1 MTEQDLLINPQEPV
15 VAEPV
20 ITEPVEEAVVPAPVE
35 EYVVAPS
42 PLADNGFDYY
52 DFRKNGR
59 IDFSPEYFEE
69 IMKLY
74 GSRKKLRG
82 NRGRGANTEAT
93 VAPETYTPTQAFAI
107 QAAAEFNARTGM
119 GDYQSLKN
127 GTSKFRPG
135 VKLTDK
141 KILYYLTTMEEKGF
155 LESLGT
161 RLVEN
166 VPSAAAFGTA
176 FAAGKKFQSITPT
189 LQGRIS
195 SGHPAIDR
203 PIQAAQTAYTA
214 GRFAIPYITGIAG
227 SIFSADYGEPFGE
240 LFLGKKKLPTPETYS
255 TMRSAEVAADIA
267 AFSPYTFFA
276 DRAASNMLTD
286 YFTNRLAND
295 ADMFGRGFNFSDTAS
310 TSFGKQWKNAQKVAK
325 KRTDTKGDPRVF
337 KGNAVPGPLNIN
349 DLNERG
355 VAAVL
360 QGKTAP
366 GVLRML
372 LVIENSLKSAGK
384 DARKSKTNMGLTLF
398 YETIAAAGASLLVKG
413 AAESNPF
420 GSAETTAELFGGIA
434 VPMAAGQTIIGVG
447 KKITPYLKTF
457 NQNRKDLGL
466 LRGVG
471 QTFKDTAQEVRDQR
485 GFLMLVDVLERA
497 GSLDDPRQLDE
508 LILSLEAAK
517 TIDGNRQTAGQAS
530 KNPAIMAMEAALSRD
545 FTNLTKAQQA
555 ARQKEVDF
563 LEGALEQLAFAEG
576 TEFSKEAFTL
586 AAQIKETINERALN
600 ARLVSAEQNLLRAFD
615 RIEASGKPVLG
626 ADGQPLT
633 AAEKTALNNEGV
645 MDLSERLFEML
656 KAQKGFA
663 RDQQE
668 TLYKKVGNLSVD
680 EFFTD
685 DGAVSTTPKFI
696 RLLIDQDDV
705 IEESS
710 VKKELSALYRF
721 AQRQSDALNLNYDLS
736 LERPAAEKFGQA
748 LDKNTASFSLEMFDR
763 FRGNLAPQLDNL
775 GIPEVVTDSM
785 IRQVREAR
793 NQVSKRNGKD
803 RYDLYDSFLD
813 ALIEKQK
820 TQAPDVTAQTQNAA
834 RDAAARDF
842 DDQASVLFQGLNDGE
857 TQSFNNFMISME
869 NLSPSEKAGEIRQF
883 VAENSMRPEAH
894 PGKILAEKMDF
905 LASNPLVEVPDA
917 SQIDSAGISLSELRQ
932 IRKEALDIAR
942 DGQKTP
948 TVRRSAGLF
957 ASAVEDDISN
967 FSNFGGGAASSAQ
980 IRALQDANA
989 FTKAFA
995 DVFYRSYVGDA
1006 LSQTK
1011 AGAYRIAPETLGAN
1025 FTTSRFDPNFL
1036 KIRDI
1041 EEVGRFMRDQGIPG
1055 GEGALD
1061 SVNGV
1066 IERIIRTARAEAL
1079 DPETNAVSQKLLRR
1093 WVQKNQQLAEVF
1105 PEVFADLNNFEVAKS
1120 MFERTAT
1127 GVSAQKAAVEKQI
1140 NYTSVLRSKTGEART
1155 NPTSAIAEAM
1165 AAGKDQVPALA
1176 RLIDVIPSK
1185 GTVEKAPLYEITD
1198 PATGIVTKFFTRKE
1212 AKAALETIPGGKI
1225 SQKNLSVTR
1234 DEALDGFKSSFFEY
1248 LVFGQPGGRGGSSI
1262 QDPLKLYRDLFE
1274 KRLVVGGKTYS
1285 RRGDRRR
1292 YDTLTGYLQKK
1303 GVFNEQEVAGLKKT
1317 LEALILAKTDDA
1329 AGMLG
1334 ENFEEAKP
1342 ILDFALA
1349 VSGSA
1354 IGTKSQSF
1362 LTGGKGG
1369 PGSIIAAGKG
1379 AEAMRNIFLR
1389 MPQNQRMLFTAELM
1403 QDPKL
1408 MAMMLRKYGDG
1419 DQKKGVVKSVVDW
1432 LKTNGFSVAPRRAF
1446 STSVQGDRE
1455 PTSEQFD
1462 PGTFKNLFSRMSR
1475 EEIRSMIDRGEVK
1488 SREDQKRAQEALR
1501 RLPPNDQ
1508 QGAVAPPPR
1517 PPVPRPSPVVPPTT
1531 QASAVPSPAPAPA
1544 SSGPVDRTRYAALF
1558 PNDSISG
1565 MMKTTQQMSRGGI
1578 ASLMR

>member
-1 MTEQDLLINPQEPV
+1 MPEPDFLIDPQEPV

-20 ITEPVEEAVVPAPVE
+20 VEPVVPDPVVAD
-35 EYVVAPS
+35 VVAPS

-52 DFRKNGR
+52 DFRQNGR
-59 IDFSPEYFEE
+59 IDFSPEYFEK

-93 VAPETYTPTQAFAI
+93 VAPSTYTPEQAFAI

-166 VPSAAAFGTA
+166 VPSAAAFGTG
-176 FAAGKKFQSITPT
+176 FAAGKKIQSVTPP
-189 LQGRIS
+189 LQGRLS
-195 SGHPAIDR
+195 FGHPAIDR
-203 PIQAAQTAYTA
+203 VAQAGQTAYTA
-214 GRFAIPYITGIAG
+214 GRFAIPYITGIAS

-240 LFLGKKKLPTPETYS
+240 LFLGKKTLPTPDTYS
-255 TMRSAEVAADIA
+255 TMRSGEVVADVG

-310 TSFGKQWKNAQKVAK
+310 TSFGKQWRNAQKVAAK
-325 KRTDTKGDPRVF
+325 KTNTRGDPRVF
-337 KGNAVPGPLNIN
+337 EGRAVPGPLNIN

-372 LVIENSLKSAGK
+372 LAIENSLKTAGK
-384 DARKSKTNMGLTLF
+384 EARKNPGLTLF
-398 YETIAAAGASLLVKG
+398 YETVAAAGASLLVKG
-413 AAESNPF
+413 AAETNPF
-420 GSAETTAELFGGIA
+420 GSSETTAELFGGIA
-434 VPMAAGQTIIGVG
+434 LPMVAGQTIVGVG
-447 KKITPYLKTF
+447 KKIAPYLKKF

-466 LRGVG
+466 LQGTG
-471 QTFKDTAQEVRDQR
+471 QTFKDTAQGIRDQR

-497 GSLDDPRQLDE
+497 GSLDDPKQLNE
-508 LILSLEAAK
+508 LIASLEAAK
-517 TIDGNRQTAGQAS
+517 TVDGNVQTAGQAS
-530 KNPAIMAMEAALSRD
+530 KNPAIMAMEAALARD
-545 FTNLTKAQQA
+545 FDSLSAAQKA

-600 ARLVSAEQNLLRAFD
+600 ARLVSAEQNLLKAF
-615 RIEASGKPVLG
+615 EQVETSGKPVLG

-633 AAEKTALNNEGV
+633 AAERTALDNEGV

-663 RDQQE
+663 RGQQE
-668 TLYKKVGNLSVD
+668 ALYRKVGNLSVD

-721 AQRQSDALNLNYDLS
+721 AQRQSDALNLNYDLA

-748 LDKNTASFSLEMFDR
+748 LDKNTASFSLEMFER
-763 FRGNLAPQLDNL
+763 FRANLAPQLDNS
-775 GIPEVVTDSM
+775 GIPEVVTDPM

-793 NQVSKRNGKD
+793 NQVSKRDSKD

-820 TQAPDVTAQTQNAA
+820 TQAPDATAQAQNAA

-857 TQSFNNFMISME
+857 TQSFNNFMISIE
-869 NLSPSEKAGEIRQF
+869 DLNPSEKAGAIRKF
-883 VAENSMRPEAH
+883 VAENSMRPDAH

-905 LASNPLVEVPDA
+905 LASNPLVEIPDA
-917 SQIDSAGISLSELRQ
+917 SQVDSAGISLSDLRQ
-932 IRKEALDIAR
+932 IRTEALDIAR
-942 DGQKTP
+942 DGQKSP
-948 TVRRSAGLF
+948 TVRRAAGLF

-967 FSNFGGGAASSAQ
+967 FSNFGGSGEASSAQ

-1011 AGAYRIAPETLGAN
+1011 AGAYRIAPETIGAN

-1066 IERIIRTARAEAL
+1066 IERIIRTARAEAI

-1120 MFERTAT
+1120 MFERTAS
-1127 GVSAQKAAVEKQI
+1127 GVSAQRAALEKQI
-1140 NYTSVLRSKTGEART
+1140 NYTSVLRNKTGEVRT

-1176 RLIDVIPSK
+1176 RLLDVIPSS
-1185 GTVEKAPLYEITD
+1185 GTVVKAPLYEITD

-1212 AKAALETIPGGKI
+1212 ARAALETIPGGKI

-1248 LVFGQPGGRGGSSI
+1248 LVFGQSGGRGGSAI

-1274 KRLVVGGKTYS
+1274 KRLVVGGKTSS

-1303 GVFNEQEVAGLKKT
+1303 GVFNEQEVAGLKTT
-1317 LEALILAKTDDA
+1317 LEALISARTDDA

-1354 IGTKSQSF
+1354 IGTKSQSL
-1362 LTGGKGG
+1362 LTGGTGG

-1389 MPQNQRMLFTAELM
+1389 MPQNQRMLFTAELL

-1408 MAMMLRKYGDG
+1408 MATMLREYGSG
-1419 DQKKGVVKSVVDW
+1419 DQKKGVVQSVLDW

-1462 PGTFKNLFSRMSR
+1462 PGTFKR
-1475 EEIRSMIDRGEVK
+1475 K
-1488 SREDQKRAQEALR
+1488 
-1501 RLPPNDQ
+1501 LPSNDQ
-1508 QGAVAPPPR
+1508 QGAVAPAPR
-1517 PPVPRPSPVVPPTT
+1517 PPVQRPSPVGPPTT
-1531 QASAVPSPAPAPA
+1531 QASAVPSPSPDPAPVNT
-1544 SSGPVDRTRYAALF
+1544 GPVDRTRYAALF
-1558 PNDSISG
+1558 PNDMASG
-1565 MMKTTQQMSRGGI
+1565 MIRQSQGI
-1578 ASLMR
+1578 GSLI

>member
-1 MTEQDLLINPQEPV
+1 MTPTNEDDIVIDSQGPVIEDVVTEPVIEDVVEPV
-15 VAEPV
+15 VEPV
-20 ITEPVEEAVVPAPVE
+20 VSAD
-35 EYVVAPS
+35 VVAPS
-42 PLADNGFDYY
+42 PMADNGFDYFG
-52 DFRKNGR
+52 FRQNDR

-93 VAPETYTPTQAFAI
+93 VAPNTYTPTQAFAI

-127 GTSKFRPG
+127 GTSKFAPG
-135 VKLTDK
+135 VRLTDK
-141 KILYYLTTMEEKGF
+141 QILKYITTMEEKGF

-166 VPSAAAFGTA
+166 VPSAAAFGTG
-176 FAAGKKFQSITPT
+176 FAAGKKIQSITPP
-189 LQGRIS
+189 LQGRLS
-195 SGHPAIDR
+195 FGHPAIDR
-203 PIQAAQTAYTA
+203 VAQAGQTAYTA
-214 GRFAIPYITGIAG
+214 GRFAIPYITGIAS

-240 LFLGKKKLPTPETYS
+240 LFLGKKTLPTPDTYS
-255 TMRSAEVAADIA
+255 TMRSGEVAADIA

-286 YFTNRLAND
+286 YFTNRLANNS
-295 ADMFGRGFNFSDTAS
+295 DMFGRGFNFSDTAS
-310 TSFGKQWKNAQKVAK
+310 TSFGQQWKNAQKVAAK
-325 KRTDTKGDPRVF
+325 KTNTRGDPRVF
-337 KGNAVPGPLNIN
+337 EGSAVPGPLNIN

-372 LVIENSLKSAGK
+372 LTIENGLKTAGK
-384 DARKSKTNMGLTLF
+384 DARKNPKLTLF
-398 YETIAAAGASLLVKG
+398 YETVAAAGASLFVKG
-413 AAESNPF
+413 AAESSPF

-434 VPMAAGQTIIGVG
+434 VPMAAGQTIIGIG
-447 KKITPYLKTF
+447 NKIAPYLKTF

-466 LRGVG
+466 ARGTA
-471 QTFKDTAQEVRDQR
+471 QTFKDAAQETRDQR

-497 GSLDDPRQLDE
+497 GSLDDPKQLDE
-508 LILSLEAAK
+508 LIASLEAAK
-517 TIDGNRQTAGQAS
+517 TVDGNRQTAGQAS
-530 KNPAIMAMEAALSRD
+530 KNPAIMAMEAALARD
-545 FTNLTKAQQA
+545 FDSLSAAQKA

-576 TEFSKEAFTL
+576 TEFSKEAFTIG
-586 AAQIKETINERALN
+586 AQIKEVIQERALN
-600 ARLVSAEQNLLRAFD
+600 ARLVSAEQNLLKAFQQV
-615 RIEASGKPVLG
+615 ETSGKPVLG
-626 ADGQPLT
+626 PDGQPLT
-633 AAEKTALNNEGV
+633 AAERTALDNEGV

-663 RDQQE
+663 RSQQE
-668 TLYKKVGNLSVD
+668 TLYKKVGNLNVD

-721 AQRQSDALNLNYDLS
+721 AQRQSDALNLNYDLA
-736 LERPAAEKFGQA
+736 LERPAAERFSKA
-748 LDKNTASFSLEMFDR
+748 LDKTTASFSLEMFER
-763 FRGNLAPQLDNL
+763 FRANLAPQLDNS
-775 GIPEVVTDSM
+775 GIPEVVTDPM

-793 NQVSKRNGKD
+793 NQVSKRDSKD

-820 TQAPDVTAQTQNAA
+820 TQAPDATAQAQNAA

-857 TQSFNNFMISME
+857 SQSFNNFMISIE
-869 NLSPSEKAGEIRQF
+869 NLNPAEKAGAIRKF
-883 VAENSMRPEAH
+883 VAENSMRPDAH

-905 LASNPLVEVPDA
+905 LASNPLVKVPDA
-917 SQIDSAGISLSELRQ
+917 SQVDSAGISLSDLRQ
-932 IRKEALDIAR
+932 IRTEALDIAR
-942 DGQKTP
+942 DGQKSP
-948 TVRRSAGLF
+948 TVRRAAGLF

-967 FSNFGGGAASSAQ
+967 FSNFGGGDTSSAQ

-1011 AGAYRIAPETLGAN
+1011 AGAYRIAPETMGAN

-1066 IERIIRTARAEAL
+1066 IDRIIRTARAESI
-1079 DPETNAVSQKLLRR
+1079 DPETNAISQKRLRQ
-1093 WVQKNQQLAEVF
+1093 WVQKNQQLSELF
-1105 PEVFADLNNFEVAKS
+1105 PEVFADLNNFDVAKAT
-1120 MFERTAT
+1120 FEAT
-1127 GVSAQKAAVEKQI
+1127 TSGVSAQKAALEKQI
-1140 NYTSVLRSKTGEART
+1140 NYTSVLRNKTGEVRT

-1176 RLIDVIPSK
+1176 RLIDIIPSK

-1198 PATGIVTKFFTRKE
+1198 PATGIVTKFFDRKS
-1212 AKAALETIPGGKI
+1212 ARAALETIPGGKI
-1225 SQKNLSVTR
+1225 TQKNLSVTR

-1248 LVFGQPGGRGGSSI
+1248 IVFGQAGGRGGSAI

-1274 KRLVVGGKTYS
+1274 KRLVVGGKTSS

-1317 LEALILAKTDDA
+1317 LEALISAKTDDA

-1349 VSGSA
+1349 ISGSA
-1354 IGTKSQSF
+1354 IGTKSQSL
-1362 LTGGKGG
+1362 LTGGQGG

-1403 QDPKL
+1403 QNPQL
-1408 MAMMLRKYGDG
+1408 MAKMLRKYGDG
-1419 DQKKGVVKSVVDW
+1419 DQKKGVVQSVLDW

-1455 PTSEQFD
+1455 PTPEQFD
-1462 PGTFKNLFSRMSR
+1462 PGTFSKMSGA
-1475 EEIRSMIDRGEVK
+1475 EIRAMINSGEIK

-1501 RLPPNDQ
+1501 GLPSNDQ
-1508 QGAVAPPPR
+1508 QGAVAPAPR
-1517 PPVPRPSPVVPPTT
+1517 PPVQRPSPVATPTT
-1531 QASAVPSPAPAPA
+1531 RASAVPSPAPAPVN
-1544 SSGPVDRTRYAALF
+1544 SGPVDRTRYAALF
-1558 PNDSISG
+1558 PNDPIVS
-1565 MMKTTQQMSRGGI
+1565 MMQPRQMRRGGI
-1578 ASLMR
+1578 ASLLE

>member
-1 MTEQDLLINPQEPV
+1 MTPTTEDDIVIDSQGPVIEDVVTEPVIEDVVEPV
-15 VAEPV
+15 VEPV
-20 ITEPVEEAVVPAPVE
+20 VS

-52 DFRKNGR
+52 DFRQNGR

-93 VAPETYTPTQAFAI
+93 VAPNTYTPTQAFAI

-119 GDYQSLKN
+119 GDYRSLRD

-141 KILYYLTTMEEKGF
+141 QILKYITTMEEKGF

-166 VPSAAAFGTA
+166 VPSATAFGA
-176 FAAGKKFQSITPT
+176 GFATGKKIQSIAPNI
-189 LQGRIS
+189 QGRLS
-195 SGHPAIDR
+195 FGAPVLDR
-203 PIQAAQTAYTA
+203 MAQAGQTAYTA
-214 GRFAIPYITGIAG
+214 GRFAIPYITGIAS

-240 LFLGKKKLPTPETYS
+240 LFLGKKTLPTPDTYS
-255 TMRSAEVAADIA
+255 TMRSGEVAADIA

-286 YFTNRLAND
+286 YFTNRLANNS
-295 ADMFGRGFNFSDTAS
+295 DMFGRGFNFSDTAS
-310 TSFGKQWKNAQKVAK
+310 TSFAKQWKNAQKVAA
-325 KRTDTKGDPRVF
+325 KRTNTRGDPRVF
-337 KGNAVPGPLNIN
+337 EGSAVPGPLNIN

-372 LVIENSLKSAGK
+372 LTIENSLKTAGK
-384 DARKSKTNMGLTLF
+384 DARKNPGLTLF
-398 YETIAAAGASLLVKG
+398 YETVAATGASLFVKG
-413 AAESNPF
+413 AAESSPF
-420 GSAETTAELFGGIA
+420 GSAETTAELLGGIA
-434 VPMAAGQTIIGVG
+434 LPMFAGQTVIGVG
-447 KKITPYLKTF
+447 KKIAPYLKTF

-466 LRGVG
+466 VRG
-471 QTFKDTAQEVRDQR
+471 TAQTVRDVAQETRDER
-485 GFLMLVDVLERA
+485 GFLMVVDVLERA
-497 GSLDDPRQLDE
+497 GSLDDPKQLNE
-508 LILSLEAAK
+508 LIASLEAAK

-530 KNPAIMAMEAALSRD
+530 KNPAIMAMEAALARD
-545 FTNLTKAQQA
+545 FDSLSAAQKA
-555 ARQKEVDF
+555 ARQKEVEF
-563 LEGALEQLAFAEG
+563 LEGVLEQLAFAEG
-576 TEFSKEAFTL
+576 TEFSKEAFTIG
-586 AAQIKETINERALN
+586 AQIKEAIQERALN
-600 ARLVSAEQNLLRAFD
+600 ARLVSAEQNLLKAFQQV
-615 RIEASGKPVLG
+615 ETSGKPVLG
-626 ADGQPLT
+626 PDGQPLT
-633 AAEKTALNNEGV
+633 AAERTALDNEGV

-663 RDQQE
+663 RSQQE
-668 TLYKKVGNLSVD
+668 TLYKKVGNLNVD

-685 DGAVSTTPKFI
+685 DGATSTVPKFI

-721 AQRQSDALNLNYDLS
+721 AQRQSDALNLNYDLA
-736 LERPAAEKFGQA
+736 LERPAAEKFSKA
-748 LDKNTASFSLEMFDR
+748 LDKNTASFSLEMFEL
-763 FRGNLAPQLDNL
+763 FRAKLAPQLDNS
-775 GIPEVVTDSM
+775 GIPEVVTDPM

-793 NQVSKRNGKD
+793 NQVSKRDSKD
-803 RYDLYDSFLD
+803 RYDLYDSFLN
-813 ALIEKQK
+813 ALIEKRK
-820 TQAPDVTAQTQNAA
+820 TQAPDATAQAQNAA
-834 RDAAARDF
+834 RDAEARDF

-857 TQSFNNFMISME
+857 TQSFNNFMISIE
-869 NLSPSEKAGEIRQF
+869 NLNPAEKAGAIRKF
-883 VAENSMRPEAH
+883 VAENSMRPDAH

-905 LASNPLVEVPDA
+905 LASNPLVKVPDA
-917 SQIDSAGISLSELRQ
+917 SQVDSAGISLSELRQ
-932 IRKEALDIAR
+932 IRTEALDIAR
-942 DGQKTP
+942 DGQKSP
-948 TVRRSAGLF
+948 TVRRAAGLF

-967 FSNFGGGAASSAQ
+967 FSNFGGGDTSSAQ

-1011 AGAYRIAPETLGAN
+1011 AGAYRIAPETMGAN

-1066 IERIIRTARAEAL
+1066 IDRIIRTARAESI
-1079 DPETNAVSQKLLRR
+1079 DPETNAVSQKRLRQ
-1093 WVQKNQQLAEVF
+1093 WLQKNQQLSELF
-1105 PEVFADLNNFEVAKS
+1105 PEVFADLNNFAVAKAT
-1120 MFERTAT
+1120 FEAT
-1127 GVSAQKAAVEKQI
+1127 TSGVSAQKAALEKQI
-1140 NYTSVLRSKTGEART
+1140 NYTSVLRSKTGEVRT

-1176 RLIDVIPSK
+1176 RLIDIIPSK

-1198 PATGIVTKFFTRKE
+1198 PATGIVTKFFDRKS
-1212 AKAALETIPGGKI
+1212 ARAALETIPGGKI
-1225 SQKNLSVTR
+1225 TQKNLSVTR

-1248 LVFGQPGGRGGSSI
+1248 LVFGQAGGRGGSAI

-1274 KRLVVGGKTYS
+1274 KRLVVGGKTSS
-1285 RRGDRRR
+1285 RRGDKRR

-1317 LEALILAKTDDA
+1317 LEALISAKTDDA
-1329 AGMLG
+1329 AAMLG

-1342 ILDFALA
+1342 ILDFGLA
-1349 VSGSA
+1349 IFGSA
-1354 IGTKSQSF
+1354 IGTKSQSL
-1362 LTGGKGG
+1362 LTGGQGG

-1389 MPQNQRMLFTAELM
+1389 MPQNQRMLFTAELL
-1403 QDPKL
+1403 QKPEL

-1419 DQKKGVVKSVVDW
+1419 DQKKGVVQTVVDW

-1462 PGTFKNLFSRMSR
+1462 PGTFK
-1475 EEIRSMIDRGEVK
+1475 K
-1488 SREDQKRAQEALR
+1488 
-1501 RLPPNDQ
+1501 LPSNDQ
-1508 QGAVAPPPR
+1508 QGAVAPAPVAVPAPR
-1517 PPVPRPSPVVPPTT
+1517 PPVQRPSPVATPTT
-1531 QASAVPSPAPAPA
+1531 RASAVPSPSPDPAPVNT
-1544 SSGPVDRTRYAALF
+1544 GPVDRTRYAALF
-1558 PNDSISG
+1558 PNDMASG
-1565 MMKTTQQMSRGGI
+1565 MIRQSQGI
-1578 ASLMR
+1578 GSLI

>member
-1 MTEQDLLINPQEPV
+1 MTDPAFLIDSQEPV

-20 ITEPVEEAVVPAPVE
+20 VEPVVPDPVDA
-35 EYVVAPS
+35 YVVVPS

-52 DFRKNGR
+52 DFRQNGR
-59 IDFSPEYFEE
+59 IDFSPEYFED

-93 VAPETYTPTQAFAI
+93 VAPSTYTPTQAFAI

-119 GDYQSLKN
+119 GDYRALKD

-141 KILYYLTTMEEKGF
+141 EILKYITTMEEKGF

-166 VPSAAAFGTA
+166 VPSAAAFGAA
-176 FAAGKKFQSITPT
+176 FAAGKKIQSITPA
-189 LQGRIS
+189 LQGRLS
-195 SGHPAIDR
+195 FGHPTLDR
-203 PIQAAQTAYTA
+203 VAQAGQTAYTA
-214 GRFAIPYITGIAG
+214 GRFAIPYITGIAS
-227 SIFSADYGEPFGE
+227 SIFSADYGEAFGE
-240 LFLGKKKLPTPETYS
+240 LFLGKKTLPTPDTYS
-255 TMRSAEVAADIA
+255 TMRAGEVAADVA

-286 YFTNRLAND
+286 YFTNRLANNS
-295 ADMFGRGFNFSDTAS
+295 DMFGRGFNFSETAS
-310 TSFGKQWKNAQKVAK
+310 TSFGQQWKNAQKVASK
-325 KRTDTKGDPRVF
+325 KINTRGEPRVF

-372 LVIENSLKSAGK
+372 LAIENGLKTAGK
-384 DARKSKTNMGLTLF
+384 DAQKNLKLTLF
-398 YETIAAAGASLLVKG
+398 YETVAAAGASIFVKG

-420 GSAETTAELFGGIA
+420 GSSETVAELFGGIA
-434 VPMAAGQTIIGVG
+434 VPMAAGQTIVGIG
-447 KKITPYLKTF
+447 KKIGPYLEAL

-466 LRGVG
+466 ARGTA
-471 QTFKDTAQEVRDQR
+471 QTFKDAVQGGRDQR

-497 GSLDDPRQLDE
+497 GSLDDPKQLNE
-508 LILSLEAAK
+508 LIASLEAAK
-517 TIDGNRQTAGQAS
+517 TVDGNRQTAGQAS
-530 KNPAIMAMEAALSRD
+530 KNPAIMAMEAALARD
-545 FTNLTKAQQA
+545 FDSLNAAQKAS
-555 ARQKEVDF
+555 RQKEVDF
-563 LEGALEQLAFAEG
+563 LEGVLEQLAFAEG

-586 AAQIKETINERALN
+586 GAQIKEVIQERALN
-600 ARLVSAEQNLLRAFD
+600 ARLVSAEQNLLKAF
-615 RIEASGKPVLG
+615 EQVESSGKTVLG
-626 ADGQPLT
+626 PDGQPLP

-663 RDQQE
+663 RSQQE

-685 DGAVSTTPKFI
+685 DGAVSTTPKFL

-710 VKKELSALYRF
+710 VKKELAALYRF

-736 LERPAAEKFGQA
+736 VERPAAEKFGQA
-748 LDKNTASFSLEMFDR
+748 LDKNTASFSLEMFER
-763 FRGNLAPQLDNL
+763 FRENLAPQLDNA
-775 GIPEVVTDSM
+775 GVPEVVTDPM

-793 NQVSKRNGKD
+793 NQVSRRGSKD

-834 RDAAARDF
+834 QDAAARDF

-857 TQSFNNFMISME
+857 TQSFNNFMISIE
-869 NLSPSEKAGEIRQF
+869 NLNPAEKAGAILEF
-883 VAENSMRPEAH
+883 VAENSMRPDTH

-905 LASNPLVEVPDA
+905 LANNPLVKVPDA
-917 SQIDSAGISLSELRQ
+917 SQMDSAGISLSDLRQ
-932 IRKEALDIAR
+932 IRTEALDIAR

-948 TVRRSAGLF
+948 TVRRAAGLF

-967 FSNFGGGAASSAQ
+967 FSNFGGGDTSSAQ
-980 IRALQDANA
+980 IKALQDANA
-989 FTKAFA
+989 FTKAFS

-1006 LSQTK
+1006 LSQTR
-1011 AGAYRIAPETLGAN
+1011 AGAYRIAPETMGAN

-1066 IERIIRTARAEAL
+1066 IERIIRTARAESIN
-1079 DPETNAVSQKLLRR
+1079 PETNAVSQKLLRR
-1093 WVQKNQQLAEVF
+1093 WVQKNKQLSEVF
-1105 PEVFADLNNFEVAKS
+1105 PEVFADLNEFEVAKS
-1120 MFERTAT
+1120 MFERTAS
-1127 GVSAQKAAVEKQI
+1127 GVSAQRAALDKQI
-1140 NYTSVLRSKTGEART
+1140 NYTSVLRSKTGEVRT

-1185 GTVEKAPLYEITD
+1185 GAVEKAPLYEITD
-1198 PATGIVTKFFTRKE
+1198 PATGIVTKFFDRKE
-1212 AKAALETIPGGKI
+1212 ARAALETIPGGKI

-1248 LVFGQPGGRGGSSI
+1248 LVFGQAGGRGGSSI

-1274 KRLVVGGKTYS
+1274 KRLVVGGRTYS

-1303 GVFNEQEVAGLKKT
+1303 GVFNDQEVAGLKKT
-1317 LEALILAKTDDA
+1317 LEALISAKTDDA

-1349 VSGSA
+1349 ISGSA
-1354 IGTKSQSF
+1354 IGTKSQS
-1362 LTGGKGG
+1362 LLMGGQGG

-1408 MAMMLRKYGDG
+1408 MAQMLRKYGDG
-1419 DQKKGVVKSVVDW
+1419 DQKKGVVQSIVDW

-1462 PGTFKNLFSRMSR
+1462 PGTFKNLPSTT
-1475 EEIRSMIDRGEVK
+1475 EGEF
-1488 SREDQKRAQEALR
+1488 EPETFKRPGVLNFPLNE
-1501 RLPPNDQ
+1501 Q

-1517 PPVPRPSPVVPPTT
+1517 PPVQRPSPAVPPTT
-1531 QASAVPSPAPAPA
+1531 QARAVPSPVPAPA

-1565 MMKTTQQMSRGGI
+1565 MMQAAYGGEAKKMRRGGI
-1578 ASLMR
+1578 ASLLE